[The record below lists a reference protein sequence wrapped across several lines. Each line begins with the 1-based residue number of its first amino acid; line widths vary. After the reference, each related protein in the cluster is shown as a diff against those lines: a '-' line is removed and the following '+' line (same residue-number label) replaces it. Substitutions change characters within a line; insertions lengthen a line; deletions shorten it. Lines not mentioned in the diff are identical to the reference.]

1 MAPANILK
9 AAVLGITLSASAAAA
24 GVTPFLSINQLT
36 GAQIS
41 ACTSSLD
48 VAASAVA
55 ALPGTAT
62 YNWTL
67 YLNGFPI
74 RTKSESITCNIGT
87 SCPPPSFNSAEQ
99 AISGNYRIRLK
110 VGTSDE
116 YSNQIHVAMSGA
128 PTPMSRINGNAAT
141 NVSVL
146 DDGPMML
153 DFAGSA
159 CASQYFL
166 SIELSDQNWNR
177 LGGEFAK
184 WLADSD
190 YERYWRGKSFNLQ
203 AWAEDH
209 GFRFVAGQYY
219 RVKLAV
225 APPWNERSQLMHIM
239 PYGHGPGEVRIRHKA
254 SGKCFYVD
262 TNSAQSVR
270 NWTCWAMQTWR
281 FSSIPLEMEMF
292 GFGIRKQGNASMVCQ
307 SMEGR
312 LRVGDVGRIR
322 IWNFT

>member
-1 MAPANILK
+1 MALANILK
-9 AAVLGITLSASAAAA
+9 AAALAITLCASAAAA

-48 VAASAVA
+48 VAARAAA

-67 YLNGFPI
+67 YLNGFSI

-87 SCPPPSFNSAEQ
+87 SCPTPSFNFVEQ
-99 AISGNYRIRLK
+99 AISGNYRIRLR

-116 YSNQIHVAMSGA
+116 YSNQIHVTMSGS
-128 PTPMSRINGNAAT
+128 PTPMSSINGSAAT

-146 DDGPMML
+146 DDGPMIL
-153 DFAGSA
+153 NFSDSA
-159 CASQYFL
+159 CASKYFL

-177 LGGEFAK
+177 LGGEFGK

-190 YERYWRGKSFNLQ
+190 YDRYMRSWSFNLQ

-219 RVKLAV
+219 RVKIAV

-239 PYGHGPGEVRIRHKA
+239 PYVHGPAEV
-254 SGKCFYVD
+254 
-262 TNSAQSVR
+262 
-270 NWTCWAMQTWR
+270 
-281 FSSIPLEMEMF
+281 
-292 GFGIRKQGNASMVCQ
+292 
-307 SMEGR
+307 
-312 LRVGDVGRIR
+312 RIR
-322 IWNFT
+322 IWNFTSTSKAAGMCCYAVQARKSVYMETWQMEALGGGK